1 MARSRPERAAS
12 SLRVRARLAG
22 ALLLAGC
29 CIVAG
34 GAEPQSQSLRIATA
48 SKDALPPL
56 SKDARKLPIEVASSH
71 VDYKGNSV
79 SIKDVVITQGETKVQ
94 ADHAHAT
101 GLDFDNSHWT
111 FEGNVRI
118 VGEQHGSL
126 RSDEAVV
133 EFRDNHIEKATITG
147 NPAEFE
153 QKRADTSATARGH
166 AQQIVYDVSEG
177 TVRLSND
184 AWLTDG
190 RNEISGP
197 ELVYSI
203 REQRVQ
209 AAATGDGQV
218 HITITPQSGDD
229 SSRKP

>member
-1 MARSRPERAAS
+1 MGK
-12 SLRVRARLAG
+12 VCARLCG
-22 ALLLAGC
+22 ALLFAC
-29 CIVAG
+29 CCVVAG
-34 GAEPQSQSLRIATA
+34 GAEQQTMRIATA
-48 SKDALPPL
+48 TKDALPPV
-56 SKDARKLPIEVASSH
+56 SKDTRKLPIEVASSH

-79 SIKDVVITQGETKVQ
+79 SIKDVVITQGDTRVQ

-153 QKRADTSATARGH
+153 QKRADTNATARGH

-177 TVRLSND
+177 TVHLSND
-184 AWLTDG
+184 AWLSDG

-209 AAATGDGQV
+209 AAATGDSQV
-218 HITITPQSGDD
+218 HITITPQSGDE
-229 SSRKP
+229 SSKKP

>member
-1 MARSRPERAAS
+1 MGK
-12 SLRVRARLAG
+12 VRARLCG
-22 ALLLAGC
+22 VLLLVC
-29 CIVAG
+29 CCATAG
-34 GAEPQSQSLRIATA
+34 GAEQQTLRIAAVT
-48 SKDALPPL
+48 KDALPAV

-79 SIKDVVITQGETKVQ
+79 SIKDVVITQGDTRVQ
-94 ADHAHAT
+94 ADRAHAT
-101 GLDFDNSHWT
+101 GLDFENSHWT

-153 QKRADTSATARGH
+153 QKRADTNATARGH
-166 AQQIVYDVSEG
+166 AQQIIYDVSEG
-177 TVRLSND
+177 TVHLSND
-184 AWLTDG
+184 AWLSDG

-209 AAATGDGQV
+209 AAATGDSQV
-218 HITITPQSGDD
+218 HITITPQSGDE
-229 SSRKP
+229 SSKKP